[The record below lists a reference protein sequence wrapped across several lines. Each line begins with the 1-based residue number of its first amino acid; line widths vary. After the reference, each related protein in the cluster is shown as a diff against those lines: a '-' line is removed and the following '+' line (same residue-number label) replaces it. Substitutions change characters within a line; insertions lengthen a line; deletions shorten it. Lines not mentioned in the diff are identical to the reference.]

1 MVMIMMVVVVVV
13 KMIKGNGVLSGCDER
28 AQFSLCTNLDHDDNG
43 GSDYDLSDRDDE
55 DHGKSDDDSDDHT
68 RGREG
73 GVGRSLRISMQGCTK

>member
-13 KMIKGNGVLSGCDER
+13 TMIKGNGVLSGCDER

-55 DHGKSDDDSDDHT
+55 DNGEGDDDSDDHT
-68 RGREG
+68 RGRGG
-73 GVGRSLRISMQGCTK
+73 GVGRSLRIGMQGCTK

>member
-55 DHGKSDDDSDDHT
+55 DNGEGDDDSDDHT
-68 RGREG
+68 RRRRGQVSED
-73 GVGRSLRISMQGCTK
+73 